1 MWFRDVATLW
11 GLAALVASSPLASV
25 ENVNRRQ
32 GTPTPTLEP
41 CAQVS
46 VILNPTGV
54 PTDNPRPTEV
64 PAEIAYQ
71 CLISIPLNVTSAKAI
86 LFELPLYLN
95 WQSTLGA
102 LKDPPPEYVEKIQD
116 PVDILAGLDAI
127 SALIDQEYISDEWSF
142 GWALYKLLGA
152 AHDGHLAY
160 VLDVVGEVFSFTRP
174 LPLVSVSEDG
184 SKLPAVFAYTDILGL
199 QFKNI
204 SYAPSAIVKIDDQD
218 ASAFLEDLSQQGS
231 LQDRDALYNNLFYN
245 LAQIS
250 LGTGGS
256 GLGGFTGAG
265 RGRYVPLNANTTLE
279 FANGTKLTI
288 VNTAKSYFNFQNVTS
303 GADLRRK
310 IVFDED
316 SDAKL
321 RPEVIPP
328 ASAPPELNQA
338 AAPPLGYP
346 APVVPGPQN
355 LINGFYIDGPGYE
368 NVAVLQVPSFVS
380 SSYAELAFQVTSQK
394 FLQKAWSEG
403 KTKLIIDL
411 QANGG
416 GTILQGY
423 DLFKQL
429 FPTLDPYGGSRFR
442 YNLALDLIGQAFSG
456 AVGQSPRD
464 AGLKNITLRSIQSSY
479 FDYHTDQTADG
490 KPFDSWAQK
499 VGPNT
504 ARKGKKISRVSLPT
518 LTRADNYT
526 SISRW
531 NTTDIYIPYQ
541 AGINITDF
549 SNQTRWKSE
558 DIVLLTDGY
567 CASTCSI
574 FAELMTQQGHVR
586 TIALGGRSNANR
598 IQAVG
603 GVKGANIYQWAF
615 IQQYAAQA
623 IYLNNTFQTSALKEY
638 NSGKALGRS
647 YGNGI
652 NVRDAVRS
660 DDDSGIALQF
670 KYEEADCRLYFTPEM
685 TVSVTAIWKAAA
697 DALWSDPS
705 KCVGNVGY
713 YNPSNARRAAQGKT
727 TTLSPARG
735 QMRGAQALRQMKAFE
750 DTFSLATN
758 CKSEARDGFMPPC

>member
-1 MWFRDVATLW
+1 MWPCEVATLL
-11 GLAALVASSPLASV
+11 GLAALVTSSPISPAD
-25 ENVNRRQ
+25 NVNRRQ
-32 GTPTPTLEP
+32 ETPTPTLEP

-46 VILNPTGV
+46 VILNPSGV
-54 PTDNPRPTEV
+54 PTDDPRPTEV
-64 PAEIAYQ
+64 PADIAYQ
-71 CLISIPLNVTSAKAI
+71 CLTSIPLNVTSAKAI

-95 WQSTLGA
+95 WQSTLDV
-102 LKDPPPEYVEKIQD
+102 LKDPPPEYVEKVQD
-116 PVDILAGLDAI
+116 PVDILAGLDTI
-127 SALIDQEYISDEWSF
+127 SAFIDQGYISDEWSF
-142 GWALYKLLGA
+142 GWALYRLLGA

-160 VLDVVGEVFSFTRP
+160 ILDVVGEIFSFSRP
-174 LPLVSVSEDG
+174 VPLVSVSEDG

-199 QFKNI
+199 HFKNI
-204 SYAPSAIVKIDDQD
+204 SYTPSAIVKIDDQD
-218 ASAFLEDLSQQGS
+218 ANGFLEDLSQQGS

-250 LGTGGS
+250 LGVGGS

-265 RGRYVPLNANTTLE
+265 RGRYVPLNPNTTLE
-279 FANGTKLTI
+279 FANGTKFTI
-288 VNTAKSYFNFQNVTS
+288 ANTAKSYFSFQNVTS

-310 IVFDED
+310 IVIDED
-316 SDAKL
+316 STAKF
-321 RPEVIPP
+321 RPDVITPVSPP
-328 ASAPPELNQA
+328 PGLDQA

-346 APVVPGPQN
+346 TPVVPGPQN

-380 SSYAELAFQVTSQK
+380 SSYAEVAFQITSQK

-429 FPTLDPYGGSRFR
+429 FPALDPYGGNRFR
-442 YNLALDLIGQAFSG
+442 YNAAVDLIGQAFSG
-456 AVGQSPRD
+456 VVGQSPRD
-464 AGLKNITLRSIQSSY
+464 AGLKNITLRSIQASY

-490 KPFDSWAQK
+490 KPFESWAQK

-504 ARKGKKISRVSLPT
+504 VNE
-518 LTRADNYT
+518 DDYT

-531 NTTDIYIPYQ
+531 NITDVYIPYQ
-541 AGINITDF
+541 SGINITGS
-549 SNQTRWKSE
+549 SNQTRWRSE

-574 FAELMTQQGHVR
+574 FAELMTQQGHVK
-586 TIALGGRSNANR
+586 TIALGGRSNANK

-603 GVKGANIYQWAF
+603 GVKGANIYQWGY

-623 IYLNNTFQTSALKEY
+623 IHFNETFQTSALKQY
-638 NSGKALGRS
+638 TSGEALSRS

-652 NVRDAVRS
+652 NVRDAVRLG
-660 DDDSGIALQF
+660 DDSGIALQF

-685 TVSVTAIWKAAA
+685 TVSVAAIWKAAA
-697 DALWSDPS
+697 DAQWSDPS
-705 KCVGNVGY
+705 KCIGSGGY
-713 YNPSNARRAAQGKT
+713 YNPSNAKRATQGKT
-727 TTLSPARG
+727 TTLSPARS

-750 DTFSLATN
+750 NTFSMQTN
-758 CKSEARDGFMPPC
+758 CKHEAHDGFMPPC